1 MANNV
6 SFDIVAPHILIL
18 ASRYDLACDYV
29 VSHLRKNSIQYL
41 RLNSE
46 DLNGCKVYLDP
57 LNKSLS
63 INLADNDYLICPSTL
78 KSLFY
83 RRPVFLRDYGGDSRT
98 PQERF
103 SRLQWSNF
111 MRNLMLFDEALW
123 INNPVATYYAE
134 HKAIQL
140 SVAKQI
146 GFYVPETIVTNAPK
160 TGALGIEFG
169 RQVAIKGLDTVLL
182 RDNNSE
188 MFGYT
193 TFEDAAGLEK
203 YNWSIAPAIIQN
215 ALRNKIDIRVTIVG
229 EKVFAAAITKKGLPI
244 EGDWRKFKNDVQ
256 FTEYNLPKAVEQNC
270 CQLLKALGLYF
281 GCVDLALQ
289 ENKYYFFE
297 VNPTGEW
304 AWLVDA
310 VGLPIDCAIANAL
323 IRGN

>member
-6 SFDIVAPHILIL
+6 SFDIIAPHVLIL

-29 VSHLRKNSIQYL
+29 VSHLRNNAIKYL

-57 LNKSLS
+57 LNRSLS
-63 INLADNDYLICPSTL
+63 INLADKNYLICSSTL

-83 RRPVFLRDYGGDSRT
+83 RRPVFLRDYGGNNHT

-111 MRNLMLFDEALW
+111 MRNLMLFDEILW
-123 INNPVATYYAE
+123 INNPVATYHAE

-140 SVAKQI
+140 SVAKEI
-146 GFYVPETIVTNAPK
+146 GFYVPETIVTNSPK
-160 TGALGIEFG
+160 TGALGIELD

-193 TFEDAAGLEK
+193 TFEDADNLCQ
-203 YNWSIAPAIIQN
+203 YDWSIAPAIIQN

-229 EKVFAAAITKKGLPI
+229 EKVFAVAITKKGLPI
-244 EGDWRKFKNDVQ
+244 EGDWRKFKNDVT
-256 FTEYNLPKAVEQNC
+256 FAEHNLPKAVEQKC
-270 CQLLKALGLYF
+270 RQLIKVLGLHF

-310 VGLPIDCAIANAL
+310 VGLPIDRAIANAL
-323 IRGN
+323 IKGN